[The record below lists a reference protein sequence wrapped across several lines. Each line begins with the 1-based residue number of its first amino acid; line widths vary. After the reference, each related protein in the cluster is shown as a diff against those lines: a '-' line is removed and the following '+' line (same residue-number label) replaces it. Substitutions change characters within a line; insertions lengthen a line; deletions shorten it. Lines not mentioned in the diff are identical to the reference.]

1 MSDNQSPARSN
12 NPGPA
17 TPPGNA
23 PHAGF
28 RDAQPLGTGGAAT
41 TGPTLTGWP
50 RDLGWSEFSDRNS
63 RPAGESEDAQISVQ
77 LQGREITVVREK
89 GRFRLG
95 DSELPMAIDAAD
107 SWVVKDKKSATLLAH
122 EQGHYDIA
130 GLCYRDMVNELRR
143 LREKSPARLGR
154 AVTRVMDKHDKRGDE
169 LSDLYD
175 SKSETDHGLNQKRQQ
190 AWEVQISACKTSG
203 MPMTNPD

>member
-1 MSDNQSPARSN
+1 MGDIQSPARSN

-23 PHAGF
+23 PYAGF
-28 RDAQPLGTGGAAT
+28 RDAQPLGTGGAGT

-63 RPAGESEDAQISVQ
+63 RPAGESEDAQVSVQ
-77 LQGREITVVREK
+77 LQGSEVTVVREN

-95 DSELPMAIDAAD
+95 DSELPMAVDKAD
-107 SWVVKDKKSATLLAH
+107 SWVVKDKKSAALLAH

-130 GLCYRDMVNELRR
+130 GLCYRDMVNALRK

-154 AVTRVMDKHDKRGDE
+154 AVKRVMDKHDTRGDD

-175 SKSETDHGLNQKRQQ
+175 SKAETDHGQNQKRQA
-190 AWEVQISACKTSG
+190 AWETQIGACKTSG
-203 MPMTNPD
+203 MPMTKPN